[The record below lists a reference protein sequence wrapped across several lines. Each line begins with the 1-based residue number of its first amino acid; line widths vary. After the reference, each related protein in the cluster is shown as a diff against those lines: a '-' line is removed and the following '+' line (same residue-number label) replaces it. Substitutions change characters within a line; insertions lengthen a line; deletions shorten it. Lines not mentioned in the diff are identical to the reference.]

1 MSACS
6 VTPVNVACLEG
17 RHKALLSTII
27 LAPLRAGRGLMPV
40 ESYLFF
46 FAKCWSKTSDTFNR
60 LELIS
65 LFIPACQSLW
75 YLLDSKCL

>member
-1 MSACS
+1 
-6 VTPVNVACLEG
+6 
-17 RHKALLSTII
+17 
-27 LAPLRAGRGLMPV
+27 MPV

-60 LELIS
+60 LELIN